1 MFSLF
6 YNKPTIRYSS
16 YINRTWL
23 NIQEQ
28 YNQSYQL
35 FLVKS
40 YLSVKV
46 VSNEYILNKLLK
58 HLIHILPNESL
69 DSITI
74 MSYLDIHTNDICR
87 RYGIVNISSKG
98 RIHSKG
104 IYSDNNELFIS
115 TSLNISE
122 NFEDNWKTTP
132 TIELIHHPNTNLTIS
147 HPLDN
152 KQDGL
157 YMYYIDFKLF
167 YLQYR
172 LWSKGRDNID
182 TRIFLNQI
190 VLPLLIPSIIDMS
203 IINRYIYTYNN
214 IIIPKDN
221 DSTLIHVNN
230 YESVIS
236 KLIVTDL
243 KNLADKNINYIELL
257 SNMSVMFKSSMYQR
271 LKLIDYLYS
280 NNNKH
285 ILWLSRIDIIEFIF
299 SLLGDNGVTSN
310 SLYVTMLQNEISM
323 LSNSK
328 VLDHLPTELQTHV
341 YTKIDSIDL
350 M

>member
-1 MFSLF
+1 
-6 YNKPTIRYSS
+6 
-16 YINRTWL
+16 
-23 NIQEQ
+23 
-28 YNQSYQL
+28 
-35 FLVKS
+35 
-40 YLSVKV
+40 
-46 VSNEYILNKLLK
+46 
-58 HLIHILPNESL
+58 
-69 DSITI
+69 
-74 MSYLDIHTNDICR
+74 
-87 RYGIVNISSKG
+87 
-98 RIHSKG
+98 
-104 IYSDNNELFIS
+104 
-115 TSLNISE
+115 
-122 NFEDNWKTTP
+122 
-132 TIELIHHPNTNLTIS
+132 
-147 HPLDN
+147 
-152 KQDGL
+152 
-157 YMYYIDFKLF
+157 
-167 YLQYR
+167 
-172 LWSKGRDNID
+172 
-182 TRIFLNQI
+182 LNQI